1 MFKVWSVVD
10 RYVRKIT
17 KNNGARQINVPRSI
31 QNIIAGNDVQWVI
44 LKNGESRMIALCG
57 IDDFNIL
64 LDNINKDGE

>member
-10 RYVRKIT
+10 RYIRKIT

-44 LKNGESRMIALCG
+44 LKNGESRIIALCG

-64 LDNINKDGE
+64 LNNINKDGE